1 MPIKNESSSENPNM
15 KNKENK
21 TMPTEISYEKLSAAQ
36 TLETLGA
43 DASSGLTPTEAARR
57 LENDGPNELKAKK
70 ETPKILKLL
79 GQFNDPLIYILL
91 AATAVSLALGQLTD
105 SIIIVSVVILNGIIG
120 YLQEAKAEKAL
131 SALQKLASPHA
142 VVKRGGEVSEIEASQ
157 LVCGDIVMLEAGRR
171 IPADLRLTETTNLK
185 IEESALTGE
194 SEPVSKDSTFT
205 AEGSE
210 PLGNRINMAYMSTT
224 VTYGRGEGVVVATGM
239 DTQIGMIAQILE
251 DTGKERTPLQKRLAD
266 LGKMLGVLT
275 VVICALLFVIAVAQK
290 RDVFDMLLTAISLSV
305 AAIPEGLPAVV
316 TIVLAA
322 GVSRMAKSHS
332 IVRRL
337 PAVETLGA
345 VNVICTDKTG
355 TLTQNKMTVKECY
368 VGAGMKD
375 IADDTIERRRL
386 LESLVLCN
394 DASISG
400 ETEVGDPTETALLVL
415 GEKYGIKKAA
425 LEAQYPRVDE
435 IPFDSQRKMMS
446 TVHDTGT
453 GRIQYTKGA
462 LSSVLR
468 CCDRI
473 YDCGGIRAITDEDRR
488 NIEKTVS
495 GLASQ
500 ALRVLAAA
508 FSDEITSAS
517 EERLVFIGV
526 EGMMDPPRPEAAEAV
541 KVCRKAGITT
551 VMITG
556 DHRDT
561 AFAIAKELGIAKD
574 ESEVISGEELD
585 TMTQEEL
592 NAAAGHLRVF
602 ARVSPENKVAIVKAF
617 KSGDN
622 IVSMTGDGV
631 NDAPSLKS
639 ADIGIAM
646 GITGTDV
653 AKGASDM
660 ILTDDNFATIPVAI
674 QEGRNIYGNIKK
686 SVMFLLTS
694 NLGEILTM
702 VCAIIAGVSA
712 PLSPVQILWINLVT
726 DSLPALAL
734 GMDPGRANIMSDKP
748 RSPKESL
755 FAHGGVAMLV
765 IYGLTIGGATLFGFF
780 EGFSQS
786 GLTEGRTLAM
796 TVLAT
801 SQLYHAIGMR
811 DVTRSI
817 FKMNHLSNK
826 LLILAVGL
834 GLGLQLIVV
843 QVPAVCKIFGTQPLT
858 LGQWVL
864 ALLLALL
871 PLTVHEIIVG
881 VRFLFNRV
889 KGEKD

>member
-1 MPIKNESSSENPNM
+1 
-15 KNKENK
+15 
-21 TMPTEISYEKLSAAQ
+21 MPTEISYDRLSAAQ
-36 TLETLGA
+36 ALEALGSDTA
-43 DASSGLTPTEAARR
+43 SGLSCNEALRR

-79 GQFNDPLIYILL
+79 CQFNDPLIYILL
-91 AATAVSLALGQLTD
+91 AATAVSLALGQITD
-105 SIIIVSVVILNGIIG
+105 SIIIISVVILNGIIG
-120 YLQEAKAEKAL
+120 YAQEAKAEKAL
-131 SALQKLASPHA
+131 SALRKLASPHA
-142 VVKRGGEVSEIEASQ
+142 VVRRGGEISEIDASQ
-157 LVCGDIVMLEAGRR
+157 LVCGDIVLLEAGRR
-171 IPADLRLTETTNLK
+171 VPADLRLVGTTNLK

-194 SEPVSKDSTFT
+194 SEPVSKDFSFV
-205 AEGSE
+205 AEGGE
-210 PLGNRINMAYMSTT
+210 PLGNRINMAFTSTT
-224 VTYGRGEGVVVATGM
+224 VTYGRGEGVVTATGM
-239 DTQIGMIAQILE
+239 DTEIGKIAKILE

-322 GVSRMAKSHS
+322 GVSRMAKAHS

-355 TLTQNKMTVKECY
+355 TLTQNKMTVKECL
-368 VGAGMKD
+368 VGAGMSGIGED
-375 IADDTIERRRL
+375 SAERRRL
-386 LESLVLCN
+386 LECFVLCN
-394 DASISG
+394 DAALASG
-400 ETEVGDPTETALLVL
+400 AEVGDPTETALLVL
-415 GEKYGIKKAA
+415 GERYGLRKAELEKK
-425 LEAQYPRVDE
+425 YPRVDE
-435 IPFDSQRKMMS
+435 IPFDSQRKMMT
-446 TVHDTGT
+446 TVHDTGH

-468 CCDRI
+468 VCDRI
-473 YDCGGIRAITDEDRR
+473 YDRGEVRDITEEDRLH
-488 NIEKTVS
+488 IERTVS

-508 FSDEITSAS
+508 YSEDVSAAC
-517 EERLVFIGV
+517 EEKLVFVGV

-541 KVCRKAGITT
+541 KLCRKAGIPT

-561 AFAIAKELGIAKD
+561 AFAIARELGIAKD
-574 ESEVISGEELD
+574 DSEVISGEELD
-585 TMTQEEL
+585 AMTQEEL

-639 ADIGIAM
+639 ADIGISM

-660 ILTDDNFATIPVAI
+660 ILADDNFATIPTAI
-674 QEGRNIYGNIKK
+674 REGRNIYGNIKK

-694 NLGEILTM
+694 NLGEIITM
-702 VCAIIAGVSA
+702 VAAIIAGVSA

-734 GMDPGRANIMSDKP
+734 GMDTGRANIMDDNP

-755 FAHGGVAMLV
+755 FAHGGKAMLV

-780 EGFSQS
+780 EGYAQS

-796 TVLAT
+796 TILAS
-801 SQLYHAIGMR
+801 SQLFHAIGMR
-811 DVTRSI
+811 DVTRSV
-817 FKMNHLSNK
+817 FRMNHLSNK
-826 LLILAVGL
+826 LLILAVSL
-834 GLGLQLIVV
+834 GLALQLVVV
-843 QVPAVCKIFGTQPLT
+843 QVPAVCKVFGTQPLT
-858 LGQWVL
+858 GGQWLL
-864 ALLLALL
+864 ALVLALL
-871 PLTVHEIIVG
+871 PLAVHEIIVA
-881 VRFLFNRV
+881 VRYLRLRS
-889 KGEKD
+889 KSARA

>member
-1 MPIKNESSSENPNM
+1 
-15 KNKENK
+15 
-21 TMPTEISYEKLSAAQ
+21 MPTEISYDRLSAAQ
-36 TLETLGA
+36 ALEALGSDTA
-43 DASSGLTPTEAARR
+43 SGLSCNEALRR

-79 GQFNDPLIYILL
+79 CQFNDPLIYILL
-91 AATAVSLALGQLTD
+91 AATAVSLALGQITD
-105 SIIIVSVVILNGIIG
+105 SIIIISVVILNGIIG
-120 YLQEAKAEKAL
+120 YAQEAKAEKAL
-131 SALQKLASPHA
+131 SALRKLASPHA
-142 VVKRGGEVSEIEASQ
+142 VVRRGGEISEIDASQ
-157 LVCGDIVMLEAGRR
+157 LVCGDIVLLEAGRR
-171 IPADLRLTETTNLK
+171 VPADLRLVGTTNLK

-194 SEPVSKDSTFT
+194 SEPVSKDFSFV
-205 AEGSE
+205 AEGGE
-210 PLGNRINMAYMSTT
+210 PLGNRINMAFTSTT
-224 VTYGRGEGVVVATGM
+224 VTYGRGEGVVTATGM
-239 DTQIGMIAQILE
+239 DTEIGKIAKILE

-322 GVSRMAKSHS
+322 GVSRMAKAHS

-355 TLTQNKMTVKECY
+355 TLTQNKMTVKECL
-368 VGAGMKD
+368 VGAGMSGIGED
-375 IADDTIERRRL
+375 SAERRRL
-386 LESLVLCN
+386 LECFVLCN
-394 DASISG
+394 DAALASG
-400 ETEVGDPTETALLVL
+400 AEVGDPTETALLVL
-415 GEKYGIKKAA
+415 GERYGLRKAELEKK
-425 LEAQYPRVDE
+425 YPRVDE
-435 IPFDSQRKMMS
+435 IPFDSQRKMMT
-446 TVHDTGT
+446 TVHDTGH

-468 CCDRI
+468 VCDRI
-473 YDCGGIRAITDEDRR
+473 YDRGEVRDITEEDRLH
-488 NIEKTVS
+488 IERTVS

-508 FSDEITSAS
+508 YSEDVSAAC
-517 EERLVFIGV
+517 EEKLVFVGV

-541 KVCRKAGITT
+541 QLCRKAGITT

-561 AFAIAKELGIAKD
+561 AFAIARELGIAKD
-574 ESEVISGEELD
+574 DSEVISGEELD
-585 TMTQEEL
+585 AMTQEEL

-639 ADIGIAM
+639 ADIGISM

-660 ILTDDNFATIPVAI
+660 ILADDNFATIPTAI
-674 QEGRNIYGNIKK
+674 REGRNIYGNIKK

-694 NLGEILTM
+694 NLGEIITM
-702 VCAIIAGVSA
+702 VAAIIAGVSA

-734 GMDPGRANIMSDKP
+734 GMDTGRANIMDDNP

-755 FAHGGVAMLV
+755 FAHGGKAMLV

-780 EGFSQS
+780 EGYAQS

-796 TVLAT
+796 TILAS
-801 SQLYHAIGMR
+801 SQLFHAIGMR
-811 DVTRSI
+811 DVTRSV
-817 FKMNHLSNK
+817 FRMNHLSNK
-826 LLILAVGL
+826 LLILAVSL
-834 GLGLQLIVV
+834 GLALQLVVV
-843 QVPAVCKIFGTQPLT
+843 QVPAVCKVFGTQPLT
-858 LGQWVL
+858 GGQWLL
-864 ALLLALL
+864 ALVLALL
-871 PLTVHEIIVG
+871 PLAVHEIIVA
-881 VRFLFNRV
+881 VRYLRLRS
-889 KGEKD
+889 KSARA